1 MEERILEVM
10 GEKRK
15 IPKGTIF
22 ADLAKDYADRFQGP
36 ILVAKQGN
44 RLQEL
49 NYEVYFEE
57 PITFLDV
64 TDEEGMRVYQR
75 GVSFLLVCA
84 VRDVL
89 GKDALTIIEHSLQK
103 SFYCEIRRPV
113 VEITEELLE
122 KIAERMRQLA
132 QADLPITKRTF
143 RKSEAIGILQ
153 EQGMEDKSK
162 LLRFRRAS
170 SLNLYEMDGFYD
182 YFYGYMPQRSSFLW
196 NFGLMPYKDGFLL
209 RFPDQNQPT
218 VLREFGNPEKVGE
231 VFLEQMRWCALMGV
245 SNVADLNETIT
256 TGGFGDLIRINEALH
271 EKKIAEIADM
281 IGKRLDHVKMV
292 LIAGPS
298 SSGKTSFANRLCVQ
312 LRVLGIHPHKISLD
326 DYFLEREQTPVDEN
340 GKRNFESIQALDL
353 QLLNEDLKK
362 LVAGEEVELPRYN
375 FVSGKREYKGNK
387 IRLKPDEILVIE
399 GIHGLNDELTSEIDS
414 ACKFRIFISAMTQLN
429 MDDHNH
435 ISTADSR
442 LIRRLVR
449 DHQFRGR
456 DATLT
461 ISTWSDVTDG
471 EAENIFPFQE
481 NADVIF
487 NSATIYELSVLKAY
501 AEPLLFDVSHD
512 SPAYV
517 TAKRLLKFLDYFL
530 AAPETDIP
538 NNSLMKEFIGGS
550 CFDV

>member
-1 MEERILEVM
+1 
-10 GEKRK
+10 
-15 IPKGTIF
+15 
-22 ADLAKDYADRFQGP
+22 
-36 ILVAKQGN
+36 
-44 RLQEL
+44 
-49 NYEVYFEE
+49 
-57 PITFLDV
+57 
-64 TDEEGMRVYQR
+64 
-75 GVSFLLVCA
+75 
-84 VRDVL
+84 
-89 GKDALTIIEHSLQK
+89 
-103 SFYCEIRRPV
+103 
-113 VEITEELLE
+113 
-122 KIAERMRQLA
+122 
-132 QADLPITKRTF
+132 
-143 RKSEAIGILQ
+143 
-153 EQGMEDKSK
+153 
-162 LLRFRRAS
+162 
-170 SLNLYEMDGFYD
+170 
-182 YFYGYMPQRSSFLW
+182 
-196 NFGLMPYKDGFLL
+196 
-209 RFPDQNQPT
+209 
-218 VLREFGNPEKVGE
+218 
-231 VFLEQMRWCALMGV
+231 
-245 SNVADLNETIT
+245 
-256 TGGFGDLIRINEALH
+256 
-271 EKKIAEIADM
+271 
-281 IGKRLDHVKMV
+281 MV

-353 QLLNEDLKK
+353 KLLNEDLKK

-414 ACKFRIFISAMTQLN
+414 ACKFHIFISAMTQLN

-501 AEPLLFDVSHD
+501 AEPLLFNVSHD